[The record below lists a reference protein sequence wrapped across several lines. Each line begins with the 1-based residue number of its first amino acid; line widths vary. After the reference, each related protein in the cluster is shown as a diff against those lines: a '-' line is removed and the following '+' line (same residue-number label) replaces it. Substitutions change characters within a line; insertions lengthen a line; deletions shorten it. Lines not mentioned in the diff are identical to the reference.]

1 MDLRE
6 EHLERERT
14 AWEAF
19 LSAVGEVPADR
30 LDDRTVVPGW
40 SAKDLVWHNGGWA
53 AFVGEQLQ
61 GMIDAPFVDPFAGHD
76 DAHWDGVNEEMV
88 REGRAVSFDEALAAA
103 ERQRA
108 AAREVWSSLP
118 EVDEQRAG
126 LFADETFVHY
136 EEHTAEIR
144 AFVERGP
151 ALA

>member
-19 LSAVGEVPADR
+19 LAAVGEVPAER

-53 AFVGEQLQ
+53 GVVGEQLRAMM
-61 GMIDAPFVDPFAGHD
+61 GAPFADPFAGYD
-76 DAHWDGVNEEMV
+76 DAHWDAVNEEMV
-88 REGRAVSFDEALAAA
+88 REGRAMSFDEVLAAA
-103 ERQRA
+103 ERRRA
-108 AAREVWSSLP
+108 EAREVWASLP
-118 EVDEQRAG
+118 ELDELRAG

-136 EEHTAEIR
+136 DEHAAEIR
-144 AFVERGP
+144 AFLER
-151 ALA
+151 ADLR